1 MAARM
6 IRRTIA
12 KVWAPALL
20 LAALI
25 GLASYGPG
33 VWTAL
38 ADADVAARRTVFDY
52 LVPIAIWLAG
62 AWAVSRLVETLLWD
76 QLGRTGLGRAV
87 PRLVRDALTLIIFLA
102 ALAGILAEVFDRS
115 LTGFFAASGAMA
127 LVIGLALRNVILDI
141 FTGLAINFDR
151 SYQIDD
157 WVEVHHRD
165 FKEPVVGRVVD
176 INWRTTRIE
185 REDAKQVVI
194 PNNLMSTT
202 MTTNY
207 SKPDRLSRFEITIP
221 LDFGV
226 PTERAIRLLL
236 SGALDAVGAMGPVG
250 QPAPSVLLGAVSER
264 GVEYRVRYWL
274 RMGQVP
280 PNTARSTVLRSVLEH
295 LTTAGVEPAYPKEEV
310 FHARMPARWRAYDVP
325 EARIALLAKV
335 DLLAQT
341 LERDELV
348 DLAGRMTERR
358 FRRGEDLL
366 RQGDIGQSMLILAEG
381 LVDVLA
387 VPESGGAARSIA
399 RRHPGQPIGEMS
411 LLTGGRRSATA
422 RALTDV
428 VAFEIAR
435 EHLEPLLES
444 RPGLAG
450 ALSWLVAERRL
461 HQAQATSDRSA
472 DQEGQETKRLSD
484 QILAR
489 MRGLFRGALD
499 DRRAG

>member
-1 MAARM
+1 M
-6 IRRTIA
+6 IRRTVGKA
-12 KVWAPALL
+12 WAPALL

-25 GLASYGPG
+25 AFASYGPG
-33 VWTAL
+33 AWTAL
-38 ADADVAARRTVFDY
+38 AGAGAPGRETLFDY
-52 LVPIAIWLAG
+52 VLPIGIWLAG
-62 AWAVSRLVETLLWD
+62 AWCVSRLVDGLLWD
-76 QLGRTGLGRAV
+76 QVARTGLGRAV
-87 PRLVRDALTLIIFLA
+87 PRLLRDALTLIIFLA
-102 ALAGILAEVFDRS
+102 ALGGILADVFGRS
-115 LTGFFAASGAMA
+115 LTGFFAASSVMA
-127 LVIGLALRNVILDI
+127 LVMGLALRNVILDI
-141 FTGLAINFDR
+141 FTGLAINLDR

-221 LDFGV
+221 LEVGV
-226 PTERAIRLLL
+226 PTERALRLLL
-236 SGALDAVGAMGPVG
+236 SGAIDSVGANGPVA
-250 QPAPSVLLGAVSER
+250 QPAPSVLLGEVSER
-264 GVEYRVRYWL
+264 GIEYKVRYWL

-280 PNTARSTVLRSVLEH
+280 PNMARSTVLRSVLEH
-295 LTTAGVEPAYPKEEV
+295 LTTAGLEPAYPKEDV
-310 FHARMPARWRAYDVP
+310 YHARMPARVRAYDVP
-325 EARIALLAKV
+325 ESRVALLAKV
-335 DLLAQT
+335 DLLADT
-341 LERDELV
+341 LERDELA
-348 DLAGRMTERR
+348 DLAGRMIERR
-358 FRRGEDLL
+358 YRRGEDLL
-366 RQGDIGQSMLILAEG
+366 RQGDTGQSMLILAEG
-381 LVDVLA
+381 LVDILV
-387 VPESGGAARSIA
+387 VPEAGGAARSIA
-399 RRHPGQPIGEMS
+399 RRHPGQPIGEMA

-428 VAFEIAR
+428 IAFEIAR

-461 HQAQATSDRSA
+461 QRAQASSDLSA
-472 DQEGQETKRLSD
+472 EQEGQETKRLSD

-489 MRGLFRGALD
+489 MRALFRGALD